1 MSFILSIWANNGN
14 CPIKLCNRTSIAHWR
29 KYSWQLIFMIFHL
42 GLKAVV
48 GLYRRISTGNFS
60 TKDTSIHLLHPH
72 LFHVPPNSTVSLPPF
87 QQSKAAKAPI
97 IDSPMVHFSIEFIDG
112 VLIDSLVLYGH
123 FAPILCTLHKFTEI
137 NLKGWVVNLL
147 PSLPL
152 NPAFTVSKGEQF
164 TISDINPKTIAKV

>member
-72 LFHVPPNSTVSLPPF
+72 LFHVPPNSTVPHTPSNKVKLQNLQLLIRQWFTFQLNSLMGF
-87 QQSKAAKAPI
+87 LSIHWCFMAISRLFSAHSTNSQKSIWKAGLLTFFP
-97 IDSPMVHFSIEFIDG
+97 
-112 VLIDSLVLYGH
+112 
-123 FAPILCTLHKFTEI
+123 LC
-137 NLKGWVVNLL
+137 
-147 PSLPL
+147 P
-152 NPAFTVSKGEQF
+152 
-164 TISDINPKTIAKV
+164 